1 MTDSVPTDVT
11 SARPVAA
18 RDFDGLYKALL
29 EAHPRDALH
38 VLCGAR
44 LDGRAV
50 VLDGPT
56 EQPRQRSR
64 QRDKVFLV
72 RHSDGVP
79 ADIYHVEVQV
89 QRTEDFQERMVS
101 YWASLALKYRRTDH
115 RIHQVVVWPL
125 GGGYPGRFRRDQ
137 ARLDYRSV
145 NVPDDLDPG
154 RLLAGPLAP
163 LALWSQKPPPDLAER
178 VADRIAATGA
188 LEEQLVQI
196 ELGML
201 VGGSLAAQVLEAL
214 RRRGMNDVLEQSES
228 GREIARRNREQ
239 GLEQGHVDG
248 MRALLRARFGDFAD
262 LDDLARQLAD
272 RDHDGNIGRIVAG
285 ATLAELRS

>member
-1 MTDSVPTDVT
+1 MTDSVPSDVV
-11 SARPVAA
+11 SPAPA

-38 VLCGAR
+38 LLCGAR

-72 RHSDGVP
+72 RNSNGLP

-89 QRTEDFQERMVS
+89 QRTDNFQERMVA
-101 YWASLALKYRRTDH
+101 YWAALALKYRRSEH
-115 RIHQVVVWPL
+115 RIHQVVLWPL
-125 GGGYPGRFRRDQ
+125 GAGFPGRFERDQ
-137 ARLDYRSV
+137 VRLDYRSV
-145 NVPDDLDPG
+145 SVPDDLDPG
-154 RLLAGPLAP
+154 MLLASPLAP
-163 LALWSQKPPPDLAER
+163 LALWSLNPPHDLAER
-178 VADRIAATGA
+178 VADRIAATSA

-201 VGGSLAAQVLEAL
+201 VGGSLAVQVLEAL
-214 RRRGMNDVLEQSES
+214 RRRGMNEVLEQTES
-228 GREIARRNREQ
+228 GREIARRNLEQ
-239 GLEQGHVDG
+239 GLEQGHIDG
-248 MRALLRARFGDFAD
+248 MRALLRAKYGELAD
-262 LDDLARQLAD
+262 LDDLARRLVAS
-272 RDHDGNIGRIVAG
+272 DHDGNIARIVAG
-285 ATLAELRS
+285 ATRTELRS